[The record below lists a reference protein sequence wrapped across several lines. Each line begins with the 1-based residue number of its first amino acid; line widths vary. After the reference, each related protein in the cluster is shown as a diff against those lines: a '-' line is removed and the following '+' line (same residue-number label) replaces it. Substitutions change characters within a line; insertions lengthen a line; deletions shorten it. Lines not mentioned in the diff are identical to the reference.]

1 MAIEEGESSGRG
13 GEGIAFVLVLV
24 VSSGPL
30 VLGRLG
36 DLLLRL
42 DALLLLAFELFPL
55 EDMGSSEPWYSEELV
70 RET

>member
-1 MAIEEGESSGRG
+1 MIEDGESSERG
-13 GEGIAFVLVLV
+13 GEGTAFVLVLV
-24 VSSGPL
+24 VSSRPL

-55 EDMGSSEPWYSEELV
+55 EEVGSSEPSWYSEELV